1 MSTATVTTERP
12 VATCPKTRWP
22 DLEEFK
28 LGSRDEQHRAE
39 LDLIYHQER
48 CARLAARARR

>member
-1 MSTATVTTERP
+1 MTTRTTTTERP
-12 VATCPKTRWP
+12 VATSRSRP